1 MTSAAHLGLASL
13 LTLGASAA
21 TTDPAAAFSHYTA
34 PTSTAT
40 PAATGATTAG
50 STTASPT
57 ARSGQPQA
65 PTSNDSLT
73 KTAAMIMIGV
83 GAPLALGLLVTITIW
98 GYMLGRR
105 HESAEM
111 DEQRK
116 ERERRE
122 RRRRRAPAT
131 VRYELEGKEVLEMGT
146 RANCAEMD
154 DDQRPPVEMEGLR
167 EPAELPAGSWVK
179 LLGTLR

>member
-1 MTSAAHLGLASL
+1 MTSAAHLGLVSL
-13 LTLGASAA
+13 LTLGASTA

-34 PTSTAT
+34 PTSKVT
-40 PAATGATTAG
+40 PAATSATTAG
-50 STTASPT
+50 STTT

-65 PTSNDSLT
+65 PTSDGSLT
-73 KTAAMIMIGV
+73 KTTAMIMIGV

-116 ERERRE
+116 ERDRRE
-122 RRRRRAPAT
+122 RRRRRVPAT

-146 RANCAEMD
+146 RVNCAEMD

-179 LLGTLR
+179 LLGTMR

>member
-1 MTSAAHLGLASL
+1 
-13 LTLGASAA
+13 
-21 TTDPAAAFSHYTA
+21 
-34 PTSTAT
+34 
-40 PAATGATTAG
+40 
-50 STTASPT
+50 
-57 ARSGQPQA
+57 
-65 PTSNDSLT
+65 
-73 KTAAMIMIGV
+73 MIGV

-111 DEQRK
+111 NEQRK

-122 RRRRRAPAT
+122 RRRVPAT

-154 DDQRPPVEMEGLR
+154 EAQRPPMEMEGLW
-167 EPAELPAGSWVK
+167 EPAELPAGSWVR
-179 LLGTLR
+179 LLAALR